1 MAPRLYILAMD
12 LPTVL
17 YILLIVATEHWVRV
31 REGGCDINEETLMM
45 QPLATD

>member
-1 MAPRLYILAMD
+1 MIEKYRLTYRATYMFF
-12 LPTVL
+12 
-17 YILLIVATEHWVRV
+17 VATEHWVRV